1 MVSPSPLFA
10 SSILMIFILLV
21 ETRAHFRHGVLQ
33 AHSLSTPIAPGCGV
47 YVLKST
53 IHPYHRYTNA
63 REIGT
68 IFTIQI
74 RLQSLVTVL
83 PLRRTRLRMS
93 SMRRPTRRQNAGRV
107 RSTIFQRT
115 IYVQNTQSS
124 HLGKLQIG
132 M

>member
-1 MVSPSPLFA
+1 MISPSSLFA
-10 SSILMIFILLV
+10 SILMMFTLLME

-33 AHSLSTPIAPGCGV
+33 AHSLSTPIAPGCGG

-68 IFTIQI
+68 IFTIRI

-83 PLRRTRLRMS
+83 PLRTRLRMS
-93 SMRRPTRRQNAGRV
+93 SMRRRTRRQNAGRV
-107 RSTIFQRT
+107 RSAIFQRT

-124 HLGKLQIG
+124 HLGKL
-132 M
+132 